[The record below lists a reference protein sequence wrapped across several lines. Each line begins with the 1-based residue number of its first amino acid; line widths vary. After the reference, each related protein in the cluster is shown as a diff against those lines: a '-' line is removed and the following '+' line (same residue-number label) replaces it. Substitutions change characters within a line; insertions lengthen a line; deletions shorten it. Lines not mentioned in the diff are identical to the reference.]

1 MEGIG
6 IDEMALFRNEFDFL
20 NKTDTRNINYKYAYE
35 KEDYLEQFLPE
46 REIKKLDESRIYDE
60 DYLISIYKSK
70 QIIWY

>member
-1 MEGIG
+1 MEYIG

-20 NKTDTRNINYKYAYE
+20 HNVDTKKGNYRYAYE
-35 KEDYLEQFLPE
+35 KDNYLEQFLPE
-46 REIKKLDESRIYDE
+46 RIVEKKVESRIYDE

>member
-1 MEGIG
+1 MKYIG
-6 IDEMALFRNEFDFL
+6 IDEMALSRNEFDFL

-46 REIKKLDESRIYDE
+46 REIKKVDKSIIYDE
-60 DYLISIYKSK
+60 DYLLSIYKSK